1 MNLGNLK
8 DFLRYDDE
16 TGKLY
21 WKATSSNRVKVGD
34 EAGSESQG
42 YVRVRILGKRV
53 MAHKLVWYLVTD
65 IWPDFEIDHVDRD
78 RSNNRFSNLRKASRS
93 ENFFN
98 RTKYT
103 SNTSGYKGVTQR
115 GDKCIAQI
123 AANGKGR
130 YLGTFKSKEDAAIAY
145 AEASKELHG
154 EYGRT
159 N

>member
-1 MNLGNLK
+1 MNLG
-8 DFLRYDDE
+8 
-16 TGKLY
+16 
-21 WKATSSNRVKVGD
+21 
-34 EAGSESQG
+34 
-42 YVRVRILGKRV
+42 
-53 MAHKLVWYLVTD
+53 
-65 IWPDFEIDHVDRD
+65 
-78 RSNNRFSNLRKASRS
+78 NLRKASRS

-115 GDKCIAQI
+115 GDKWIAQI